1 MREGQRAE
9 AFGGEVHL
17 DLWGKS
23 PVESRGGKKYYITFI
38 DDKTHLTHLY
48 LLQTKDEAP
57 KAYKQY
63 KAWVEVQM
71 GEKIK
76 VLNTD

>member
-9 AFGGEVHL
+9 AFGGEVHS

-38 DDKTHLTHLY
+38 NDKTSLTHLY
-48 LLQTKDEAP
+48 LLRTKDEAL

-63 KAWVEVQM
+63 KHGLKYRW
-71 GEKIK
+71 GRR
-76 VLNTD
+76 